1 MQVRQPRHIIC
12 AVRGGPESRETVS
25 HAINLA
31 LESGA
36 QLTFFRVLDA
46 EFLNHATI
54 GPLSV
59 VYSELRELGQFA
71 MLILRD
77 RARRRGVEKVDVI
90 VREGNVRRQLHE
102 FAIEAD
108 ADVLVMGRPTR
119 SPGSNIFKPAE
130 FDAYVAELVR
140 EANLQIIVVETSQA
154 PDIDS
159 SVGLRG

>member
-1 MQVRQPRHIIC
+1 MQTQQPNHIIC

-25 HAINLA
+25 RAIDLA

-36 QLTFFRVLDA
+36 RLTFFRVLDA

-59 VYSELRELGQFA
+59 VYGELRELGQFA

-77 RARRRGVEKVDVI
+77 RAQRRGVRNVDGI
-90 VREGNVRRQLHE
+90 VREGNVHRQLRELALETH
-102 FAIEAD
+102 

-119 SPGSNIFKPAE
+119 SPGSNTFKPAE
-130 FDAYVAELVR
+130 FDAFVAELEK
-140 EANLQIIVVETSQA
+140 EASLQVMIVESTQTPA
-154 PDIDS
+154 ADS
-159 SVGLRG
+159 SAGLPG